1 MSNYNNENSWSDK
14 VSGLVTIIAL
24 VLVAIL
30 SIGLLCALFIQPN
43 EEKPDEQTEQAAVMD
58 GEGNA
63 MMSGTTY
70 AMPAR
75 MVFATT
81 AAEVSNASEG
91 ITLTATIQPETA
103 ENKAVDWDVAFV
115 NPSSSWASGKD
126 VSDYVTVTPASDG
139 ALTANVNCLKAF
151 GEQIKITVTSR
162 ANVNAKAECTLDYA
176 RRILDT
182 ALYSEDRD
190 TCPLEFGSEEV
201 LVDLVIPSYEDFI
214 SSLHDGTLWA
224 GGYGTTWLYH
234 GALTPEEENDPWT
247 GWADEYLT
255 RTFRFS
261 DYTIKDNLIVEPEN
275 EEGKPYVAQVE
286 SSCEVASEL
295 CSIYCNFATE
305 VTMTQSGGGRV
316 YSFQELFEGGFKFGN
331 NPLAILAAQDRWEGF
346 AASPDFTAE
355 LYYDYMEQFVSWFQ
369 ENPDTPIA
377 EYTMTYTGKYPTFTR
392 HYTFRYN
399 PESVE
404 MPVVSLELDKSEIVI

>member
-1 MSNYNNENSWSDK
+1 MSNYNENSWSERFSWIIT
-14 VSGLVTIIAL
+14 VIAL

-190 TCPLEFGSEEV
+190 TCPLEFGSDEV

-224 GGYGTTWLYH
+224 GDYGTTWLYH

-295 CSIYCNFATE
+295 RGIYSTFATA
-305 VTMTQSGGGRV
+305 VTMTQTGGMV
-316 YSFQELFEGGFKFGN
+316 YSFQDLFNNGFRFGN
-331 NPLAILAAQDRWEGF
+331 NPFAILADSWPRF
-346 AASPDFTAE
+346 VSSPDFTAE

-377 EYTMTYTGKYPTFTR
+377 EYTMTYTGKYSTFTR

>member
-1 MSNYNNENSWSDK
+1 MSNYNEHSWSDK
-14 VSGLVTIIAL
+14 FSWIITVIAL

-190 TCPLEFGSEEV
+190 TCPLEFGSDEV

-295 CSIYCNFATE
+295 RGIYSTFATA
-305 VTMTQSGGGRV
+305 VTMTQTGGMV
-316 YSFQELFEGGFKFGN
+316 YSFQDLFNNGFRFGN
-331 NPLAILAAQDRWEGF
+331 NPFAILADSWPRF
-346 AASPDFTAE
+346 VSSPDFTAE

-377 EYTMTYTGKYPTFTR
+377 EYTMTYTGKYSTFTR

>member
-1 MSNYNNENSWSDK
+1 MSNYNDNSSWSDK
-14 VSGLVTIIAL
+14 FSWIITIVSL

-103 ENKAVDWDVAFV
+103 ENKTVDWDVAFV

-190 TCPLEFGSEEV
+190 TCPLEFGSDEV
-201 LVDLVIPSYEDFI
+201 LVDLVIPSYEDFKT
-214 SSLHDGTLWA
+214 SLSNGTLWA
-224 GGYGTTWLYH
+224 GDYGTTWLYH
-234 GALTPEEENDPWT
+234 GALTPEEENDPWVE
-247 GWADEYLT
+247 WADEYLDK
-255 RTFRFS
+255 TFRFS

-295 CSIYCNFATE
+295 RSIYCNFATE
-305 VTMTQSGGGRV
+305 VTMTQSGGGMV
-316 YSFQELFEGGFKFGN
+316 YSFQDLFNNGFRFGN
-331 NPLAILAAQDRWEGF
+331 NPFAILADSWPRF
-346 AASPDFTAE
+346 VSSPDFTAE

-377 EYTMTYTGKYPTFTR
+377 EYTMAYTGKYSTFTR

>member
-1 MSNYNNENSWSDK
+1 MSNYNEHSWSDK
-14 VSGLVTIIAL
+14 FSWIITVIAL

-30 SIGLLCALFIQPN
+30 SIGILCALFIQPN

-190 TCPLEFGSEEV
+190 TCPLEFGSDEV
-201 LVDLVIPSYEDFI
+201 LVDLVIPSYEDFKT
-214 SSLHDGTLWA
+214 SLSNGTLWA
-224 GGYGTTWLYH
+224 GDYYSVFLNPGQLTT
-234 GALTPEEENDPWT
+234 EQQNDPWVA
-247 GWADEYLT
+247 WADEDLN

-295 CSIYCNFATE
+295 RGIYSTFATA
-305 VTMTQSGGGRV
+305 VTMTQTGGMV
-316 YSFQELFEGGFKFGN
+316 YSFQELFEGGFSFGN
-331 NPLAILAAQDRWEGF
+331 NPLAILADSWPRF
-346 AASPDFTAE
+346 VSSPDFTAE

-377 EYTMTYTGKYPTFTR
+377 EYTMTYTGKYSTFTR

>member
-1 MSNYNNENSWSDK
+1 MSNYNEHSWSDK
-14 VSGLVTIIAL
+14 FSWIITIVAM

-58 GEGNA
+58 DKGNA

-103 ENKAVDWDVAFV
+103 ENKTVDWDVAFV

-176 RRILDT
+176 RLILEI
-182 ALYSEDRD
+182 AL
-190 TCPLEFGSEEV
+190 
-201 LVDLVIPSYEDFI
+201 
-214 SSLHDGTLWA
+214 
-224 GGYGTTWLYH
+224 
-234 GALTPEEENDPWT
+234 
-247 GWADEYLT
+247 
-255 RTFRFS
+255 
-261 DYTIKDNLIVEPEN
+261 
-275 EEGKPYVAQVE
+275 
-286 SSCEVASEL
+286 
-295 CSIYCNFATE
+295 
-305 VTMTQSGGGRV
+305 
-316 YSFQELFEGGFKFGN
+316 
-331 NPLAILAAQDRWEGF
+331 
-346 AASPDFTAE
+346 
-355 LYYDYMEQFVSWFQ
+355 
-369 ENPDTPIA
+369 
-377 EYTMTYTGKYPTFTR
+377 
-392 HYTFRYN
+392 
-399 PESVE
+399 
-404 MPVVSLELDKSEIVI
+404 

>member
-1 MSNYNNENSWSDK
+1 MSNNNENSWSDK
-14 VSGLVTIIAL
+14 FSWIITVIAL

-190 TCPLEFGSEEV
+190 TCPLEFGSDEV
-201 LVDLVIPSYEDFI
+201 LVDLVIPSYEDFKT
-214 SSLHDGTLWA
+214 SLSNGTLWA
-224 GGYGTTWLYH
+224 GDYGTTWLYH

-275 EEGKPYVAQVE
+275 EEGKPYVALVE

-295 CSIYCNFATE
+295 RSIYSNFAFEATE
-305 VTMTQSGGGRV
+305 TQFGGMV
-316 YSFQELFEGGFKFGN
+316 YSFQDLFNNGFRFGN
-331 NPLAILAAQDRWEGF
+331 NPFAILADSWPRF
-346 AASPDFTAE
+346 VSSPDFTAE

-377 EYTMTYTGKYPTFTR
+377 EYTMTYTGKYSTFTR

-404 MPVVSLELDKSEIVI
+404 MPVVSLKLDKSEIVI

>member
-1 MSNYNNENSWSDK
+1 MSNYNDNSSWSDK
-14 VSGLVTIIAL
+14 FSWIITVIAL

-43 EEKPDEQTEQAAVMD
+43 EEKPDEQTEQAVVMD

-115 NPSSSWASGKD
+115 NPSSSLASGKD
-126 VSDYVTVTPASDG
+126 VSNYVTVTPASDG

-190 TCPLEFGSEEV
+190 TCPLEFGSDEV

-224 GGYGTTWLYH
+224 GDYYSAFLNPGQLTT
-234 GALTPEEENDPWT
+234 EQQNDPWVA
-247 GWADEYLT
+247 WADEDLN

-295 CSIYCNFATE
+295 RGIYSTFATA
-305 VTMTQSGGGRV
+305 VTMTQTGGMV
-316 YSFQELFEGGFKFGN
+316 YSFQELFEGGFSFGN

-377 EYTMTYTGKYPTFTR
+377 EYTMTYTGKYSTFTR

-404 MPVVSLELDKSEIVI
+404 MPVVSLELDKNELVI

>member
-1 MSNYNNENSWSDK
+1 MKNKKSNVNVVKTLFS
-14 VSGLVTIIAL
+14 TIIVI
-24 VLVAIL
+24 VLIAATVAIGFF
-30 SIGLLCALFIQPN
+30 SSGFRNWTKEDWENVWNDTFEDPTPEQDDGSDPEI
-43 EEKPDEQTEQAAVMD
+43 EESAISL
-58 GEGNA
+58 N
-63 MMSGTTY
+63 MSSFEESVT
-70 AMPAR
+70 
-75 MVFATT
+75 V
-81 AAEVSNASEG
+81 
-91 ITLTATIQPETA
+91 TATITPSTA
-103 ENKAVDWDVAFV
+103 TNKKV
-115 NPSSSWASGKD
+115 NWSLAWKNASSSWASGKD

-176 RRILDT
+176 RRILDI

-190 TCPLEFGSEEV
+190 TCPLEFGSDEV

-275 EEGKPYVAQVE
+275 EAGKR
-286 SSCEVASEL
+286 
-295 CSIYCNFATE
+295 N
-305 VTMTQSGGGRV
+305 
-316 YSFQELFEGGFKFGN
+316 
-331 NPLAILAAQDRWEGF
+331 
-346 AASPDFTAE
+346 
-355 LYYDYMEQFVSWFQ
+355 
-369 ENPDTPIA
+369 
-377 EYTMTYTGKYPTFTR
+377 TYRIVRRRLKAMGKLGK
-392 HYTFRYN
+392 H
-399 PESVE
+399 
-404 MPVVSLELDKSEIVI
+404 